1 MPKGAK
7 NVGGERP
14 DNVNEYIYRGLRRS
28 VLDEEPLRLTLVN
41 ELDLP
46 EIDKVT
52 VERESLDARHKPRV
66 EAVYNLRFTVT
77 SLSPRLKALL
87 REGRVQPYE
96 PPSLPQPE
104 PEFTLPER
112 PVIVGC
118 GPAGLFVGL
127 DLARKGY
134 RPILLER
141 GQPVAQRARDIE
153 ALWSRG
159 DLDPESNMQ
168 FGEGGAGTFSDGKL
182 STGKASALDDQII
195 EAFIIAG
202 APESIRYSHRP
213 HIGTDYLRGVVT
225 NLRREIEAAGGEV
238 RFGARLED
246 VHLRGSA
253 VEAITVSGQREAT
266 ECLILAIGHS
276 ARDTAAMLHQRGVAM
291 EPKPFA
297 IGARIE
303 HPAALIDEAQYGR
316 EAAAVLPAADYKLT
330 HRHRDASG
338 ASLSVYTF
346 CMCPGGQVVCA
357 ASEPGGQVTNG
368 MSRYARDAAYS
379 NSAVVVGIDPARLS
393 IHSPMQALLWQRE
406 LEQRAYRVGGGG
418 YIALAQRASDLL
430 AGRVS
435 QSLPDTSYRPG
446 VTSAALSDVLPAFV
460 IEAMAAALRRFD
472 RIIPGFVDQ
481 GLLIGVESRTSSPLR
496 MVRDARCQSV
506 SVQGLYLL
514 GEGAGYAGGIM
525 TCARDALRF
534 AQRIG
539 PRR

>member
-1 MPKGAK
+1 
-7 NVGGERP
+7 VT
-14 DNVNEYIYRGLRRS
+14 EYIYRGLRRS

-153 ALWSRG
+153 TLWSRG

-182 STGKASALDDQII
+182 STGKASALDDQIL
-195 EAFIIAG
+195 ETFIAAG
-202 APESIRYSHRP
+202 APETIRYNHRP
-213 HIGTDYLRGVVT
+213 HIGTDYLRGVVSR
-225 NLRREIEAAGGEV
+225 LRREIEEAGGEV

-253 VEAITVSGQREAT
+253 VEAITVSGQREET
-266 ECLILAIGHS
+266 KCLILAIGHS
-276 ARDTAAMLHQRGVAM
+276 ARDTVAMLNQRGVAM
-291 EPKPFA
+291 ETKPFA

-330 HRHRDASG
+330 YRYQSAKDASL
-338 ASLSVYTF
+338 AVYSF

-379 NSAVVVGIDPARLS
+379 NSAIVVGVDPAQLGIR
-393 IHSPMQALLWQRE
+393 SPMQALLWQRE

-418 YIALAQRASDLL
+418 YIAPAQRASDLL
-430 AGRVS
+430 ARRVP
-435 QSLPDTSYRPG
+435 QKLPETSYRPG
-446 VTSAALSDVLPAFV
+446 IRAAALSDVLPPFV

-496 MVRDARCQSV
+496 MLRDARCQSV